1 MKWEKVKLGNVTD
14 SCLGKMLDQNKNKG
28 DYQPYLANVNVR
40 WGEFDLEDLP
50 LMKFE
55 ESEQER
61 YELKYGDLV
70 ICEGGE
76 PGRCAIWKGQI
87 PNMKIQKALH
97 RVRVHDCLDYRYL
110 FYWFLLAGKTGEL
123 DQYFTGAT
131 IKHMPGQ
138 KLKEVVIDKPPLE
151 IQHRIADILSAY
163 DDLIENNQ
171 KQIELLEE
179 AAQRLYK
186 EWFVDLRFPG
196 HENTEIVDGVPEGWT
211 RNPIQDFISYEI
223 GGGWGEEL
231 QNEKSMIPAYVIRGT
246 DIKGLINGQLQS
258 VPYRYHTA
266 GSLETRKLLDGDIVF
281 EVSGGS
287 KTEGVARTVRI
298 IDLMLKTWD
307 NSVICASFCKRIKP
321 IPSFSQYLYDSF
333 RWMRLNGKTQEY
345 DKKSASSIVNYRWK
359 DFLAQEKIL
368 KPDEETISRY
378 NNIAGTIY
386 TKIIVCSCQIEQAK
400 MKRDLLLPKLM
411 SGEVEV

>member
-1 MKWEKVKLGNVTD
+1 MKWEKVKLGSVTD

-76 PGRCAIWKGQI
+76 PGRCAIWKEQI

-171 KQIELLEE
+171 KQIKLLEE
-179 AAQRLYK
+179 ATQRLYK
-186 EWFVDLRFPG
+186 EWFVDLHFPG
-196 HENTEIVDGVPEGWT
+196 YENTKIVDGVPEGW
-211 RNPIQDFISYEI
+211 NWCKLEDAIQFDPKVTLTKERMKQFVPMPALSTA
-223 GGGWGEEL
+223 
-231 QNEKSMIPAYVIRGT
+231 SMVLDESQFT
-246 DIKGLINGQLQS
+246 
-258 VPYRYHTA
+258 
-266 GSLETRKLLDGDIVF
+266 ETT
-281 EVSGGS
+281 SNSGS
-287 KTEGVARTVRI
+287 KFQNGDTLLARITPC
-298 IDLMLKTWD
+298 LE
-307 NSVICASFCKRIKP
+307 
-321 IPSFSQYLYDSF
+321 
-333 RWMRLNGKTQEY
+333 NGKTAYVSGLKSDEGAVGSTEY
-345 DKKSASSIVNYRWK
+345 IVMRAKTINSYMVYLLARTDDFRQSAINSMSGSDGRQRVKSDKLKMLDYLHPTSELVEKFENVEEPI
-359 DFLAQEKIL
+359 FEKIYRL
-368 KPDEETISRY
+368 SK
-378 NNIAGTIY
+378 
-386 TKIIVCSCQIEQAK
+386 QMQQAK
-400 MKRDLLLPKLM
+400 QATCCCQ
-411 SGEVEV
+411 S

>member
-76 PGRCAIWKGQI
+76 PGRCAIWKEQI

-171 KQIELLEE
+171 KQIKLLEE

-196 HENTEIVDGVPEGWT
+196 HENTKIVDGVPEGWSYEKLGALT
-211 RNPIQDFISYEI
+211 QTTSGGTPSRRKSEYYVNGSIKWVKTKELNDGFIFETEESITEDAVKNSSAKILPGGTLMVAMYGATIGKIGITASEMACNQACCAFISYDGIISRGYLYCWLMENRNYLI
-223 GGGWGEEL
+223 SQGKGAAQPNLSQE
-231 QNEKSMIPAYVIRGT
+231 VIKNFSVLCP
-246 DIKGLINGQLQS
+246 DKKIMNGFTRI
-258 VPYRYHTA
+258 VTA
-266 GSLETRKLLDGDIVF
+266 MLENKRVLENK
-281 EVSGGS
+281 
-287 KTEGVARTVRI
+287 K
-298 IDLMLKTWD
+298 LMLSK
-307 NSVICASFCKRIKP
+307 A
-321 IPSFSQYLYDSF
+321 
-333 RWMRLNGKTQEY
+333 
-345 DKKSASSIVNYRWK
+345 
-359 DFLAQEKIL
+359 
-368 KPDEETISRY
+368 
-378 NNIAGTIY
+378 
-386 TKIIVCSCQIEQAK
+386 
-400 MKRDLLLPKLM
+400 RDDLLPKLM

>member
-76 PGRCAIWKGQI
+76 PGRCAIWKEQI

-171 KQIELLEE
+171 KQIKLLEE

-186 EWFVDLRFPG
+186 EWFVDLNFLG
-196 HENTEIVDGVPEGWT
+196 YENTKIVDGVPEGW
-211 RNPIQDFISYEI
+211 NWCKLEDAIQLDPKVTLTKERMKQFIPMSA
-223 GGGWGEEL
+223 L
-231 QNEKSMIPAYVIRGT
+231 STSSMVLDESQFT
-246 DIKGLINGQLQS
+246 
-258 VPYRYHTA
+258 
-266 GSLETRKLLDGDIVF
+266 ETT
-281 EVSGGS
+281 SNSGS
-287 KTEGVARTVRI
+287 KFQNGDTLLARITPC
-298 IDLMLKTWD
+298 LE
-307 NSVICASFCKRIKP
+307 
-321 IPSFSQYLYDSF
+321 
-333 RWMRLNGKTQEY
+333 NGKTAYVSGLKSDEGAVGSTEY
-345 DKKSASSIVNYRWK
+345 IVMRAKTVNSYMVYLLARTDDFRQSAINSMSGSDGRQRVKSDKLKMLDYLHPTRELVEKFENVGEPI
-359 DFLAQEKIL
+359 FEKIYRL
-368 KPDEETISRY
+368 SK
-378 NNIAGTIY
+378 
-386 TKIIVCSCQIEQAK
+386 QMQQAK
-400 MKRDLLLPKLM
+400 QARDLLLPKLM